1 MQIDEKRS
9 SQTGLDTVQSG
20 NKQWWTSQTMSYDW
34 NEKIAAE
41 KYSAAWFDEIDRRFV
56 FGARLFG
63 HNATPFDAVIPF
75 EKLAGKRVLE
85 IGCGMGLHTELLV
98 RAGAEVTTI
107 DISPTSVDVTRRRL
121 ALKGLEAQVVEA
133 DAVAAGLPSESFDF
147 VWSWGV
153 IHHSSKTGR
162 IVREIDRMLKPGGEV
177 RVMVYNIEGMSAY
190 VTIARR
196 YLTGFWRGRGLD
208 ELLWKDSDG
217 FMARYYS
224 ADMLRDVFSIFFE
237 DVKTASYGQDADAV
251 PLPRQLRRPVLRMMS
266 LERQKRLANQRG
278 GLLFVTGRK

>member
-1 MQIDEKRS
+1 MHIDEKRS
-9 SQTGLDTVQSG
+9 AQTGLDTVQTG
-20 NKQWWTSQTMSYDW
+20 NKQWWTAQTMSYDW
-34 NEKIAAE
+34 KETIAAE
-41 KYSAAWFDEIDRRFV
+41 KYSSAWFDEIDRRFI

-63 HNATPFDAVIPF
+63 HNVTPFDAVIPF
-75 EKLAGKRVLE
+75 AQLAGKRVLE

-98 RAGAEVTTI
+98 RAGAQVTTI

-121 ALKGLEAQVVEA
+121 ALKGLEAQVIEA
-133 DAVAAGLPSESFDF
+133 DAVAAGLPSEAFDF

-177 RVMVYNIEGMSAY
+177 RVMVYNLEGMPAY
-190 VTIARR
+190 LTITRR
-196 YLTGFWRGRGLD
+196 YLTGFWRGRSLD
-208 ELLWKDSDG
+208 ETLWKDSDG

-224 ADMLRDVFSIFFE
+224 ADMLRDVFSTFFE
-237 DVKTASYGQDADAV
+237 DVKTHSYGQDADAV
-251 PLPRQLRRPVLRMMS
+251 PLPRQLRRPVLRLMS
-266 LERQKRLANQRG
+266 LERQKRLANKRG